1 MLVAYPLNT
10 IQNSHFRF
18 RDVLSSKSWEDAQNH
33 DQASEEEVKVDKRIG
48 QVKKQVNWQL
58 LISFVIVELSLGA
71 VLWKDA
77 QAGWE
82 REWRP
87 LPPPQNRALSKLRRT

>member
-1 MLVAYPLNT
+1 MMAAYPLNT

-48 QVKKQVNWQL
+48 QVEKQVNWQL
-58 LISFVIVELSLGA
+58 LISFVIVVVGA

-87 LPPPQNRALSKLRRT
+87 LPPPQNRALSKLRLT

>member
-1 MLVAYPLNT
+1 MMAAYPLNT

-48 QVKKQVNWQL
+48 QVEKQVNWQL
-58 LISFVIVELSLGA
+58 LISFVIVVVGA
-71 VLWKDA
+71 VLWKDV

-87 LPPPQNRALSKLRRT
+87 LPPPQNRALSKLRQT